1 MKKMLLMAFLA
12 IGMTANAETIVDDDS
27 DEKSVSK
34 SLIDLGQGKDEN
46 DRWTMHAFLGVNVPT
61 GAPEDMKFAPFRSW
75 EFNWTI
81 LQYDYTP
88 KNWKTTFSVGLGFN
102 WRAYTLKGHDQYFVK
117 YSDGWIS
124 TVSTKVIRGGEGVY
138 DILGYDTKNLSSNIH
153 TTSLSF
159 PLLVRQRFHKNF
171 AVSVG
176 AQINWNFWG
185 RIHTYYE
192 YDDHQIDDYT
202 KKIGQRDIS
211 VDVLGI
217 VDFGK
222 IGIYCKYSPMSVL
235 EKDRGPK
242 FQSLAFGIY
251 L

>member
-1 MKKMLLMAFLA
+1 MKKLFLMAFLA
-12 IGMTANAETIVDDDS
+12 FGLTANAETIVNHDG
-27 DEKSVSK
+27 EETNK
-34 SLIDLGQGKDEN
+34 SLIDLGEGKDEN
-46 DRWTMHAFLGVNVPT
+46 DRWSMHVYLGVDIPT
-61 GAPEDMKFAPFRSW
+61 GAPDNMKFAPFRSW

-81 LQYDYTP
+81 LQYNYTP
-88 KNWKTTFSVGLGFN
+88 QDWKTTFSVGAGFN
-102 WRAYTLKGHDQYFVK
+102 WRMYTLKGHDTYFVK
-117 YSDGWIS
+117 QPDGWM
-124 TVSTKVIRGGEGVY
+124 TTQTLAPGEKM
-138 DILGYDTKNLSSNIH
+138 DELSSNIH

-159 PLLVRQRFHKNF
+159 PLLVKQRFHKNF

-176 AQINWNFWG
+176 AQVNWNFWG
-185 RIHTYYE
+185 RTHNYYE
-192 YDDHQIDDYT
+192 VGDHEVDDYT
-202 KKIGQRDIS
+202 KKIGQRDIT

-242 FQSLAFGIY
+242 FQSLAVGIY

>member
-1 MKKMLLMAFLA
+1 MKKLFLMAFLA
-12 IGMTANAETIVDDDS
+12 FGMTANAETIVNNDG
-27 DEKSVSK
+27 EETSK
-34 SLIDLGQGKDEN
+34 SLLDLGEGKDEN
-46 DRWTMHAFLGVNVPT
+46 DRWSMHFMVGVNVPT
-61 GAPEDMKFAPFRSW
+61 GAPDGMKFAPFRSW

-88 KNWKTTFSVGLGFN
+88 GAGKTTLSAGVGFN
-102 WRAYTLKGHDQYFVK
+102 WRRYTLKGHDKMFVK
-117 YSDGWIS
+117 VDDWLMTS
-124 TVSTKVIRGGEGVY
+124 TPDV
-138 DILGYDTKNLSSNIH
+138 KNDDLSSNIH

-171 AVSVG
+171 AVSLG
-176 AQINWNFWG
+176 AQLNWNYWG
-185 RIHTYYE
+185 RIHTDYE
-192 YDDHQIDDYT
+192 DGDNDIDVNT
-202 KKIGQRDIS
+202 KSIGQRPFT

-217 VDFGK
+217 IDFGK

-235 EKDRGPK
+235 KKTRGPE

>member
-1 MKKMLLMAFLA
+1 MKKLILMAFLA
-12 IGMTANAETIVDDDS
+12 FGMTANAETIVNNDS
-27 DEKSVSK
+27 EEVDK

-46 DRWTMHAFLGVNVPT
+46 DRWSMHFMVGVNVPT
-61 GAPEDMKFAPFRSW
+61 GAPDGMKFAPFRSW
-75 EFNWTI
+75 ELNWTI
-81 LQYDYTP
+81 LQYNYTP
-88 KNWKTTFSVGLGFN
+88 QDWKTTFSAGVGFN
-102 WRAYTLKGHDQYFVK
+102 WRVYTLKGHDTYFAK
-117 YSDGWIS
+117 QSDGWIT
-124 TVSTKVIRGGEGVY
+124 TVNQTIANSYLGGGEY
-138 DILGYDTKNLSSNIH
+138 DVLGFKMQDLSSNIH

-159 PLLVRQRFHKNF
+159 PLLIKQRFHKNF

-176 AQINWNFWG
+176 AQVNWNFWG
-185 RIHTYYE
+185 RIHNYYE
-192 YDDHQIDDYT
+192 FEDHQIDDYT
-202 KKIGQRDIS
+202 KKIGQRDLT